1 MEGIGEKNGIL
12 PYPYSICYS
21 QQGMIVVYTKSEGG
35 KFGFSKE
42 SSIIRV

>member
-1 MEGIGEKNGIL
+1 MEGVGEKNGIL

-21 QQGMIVVYTKSEGG
+21 QQGIIVVYKICGG